1 MIIKN
6 NYNKKSVD
14 PLDDYKGIGRGSHSL
29 DKELEDEK
37 KGFIRKNMN
46 NKVLQNLKN
55 NHDPSNDKKEDKWKF
70 FR

>member
-14 PLDDYKGIGRGSHSL
+14 PLNDYIGIGRGSHSL

-55 NHDPSNDKKEDKWKF
+55 NHDSPNDKKEDEWKM